1 MEMII
6 ETIFWIVCIWAF
18 YNFNVSLHN
27 DTMYQFDVID
37 DGSHEPDDEWNQYNQ
52 SCNILVFN

>member
-1 MEMII
+1 MEKII
-6 ETIFWIVCIWAF
+6 EMIFWIVCIWAF

-37 DGSHEPDDEWNQYNQ
+37 DGSHEPDDE
-52 SCNILVFN
+52 